1 MELLLVIGSS
11 LCKLRRLHI
20 HSYLIH
26 NLSKLYDIDN
36 IIDVVFMNCS
46 QENNHIECAR
56 L

>member
-11 LCKLRRLHI
+11 LCKLRRCIFIHI
-20 HSYLIH
+20 LSN

-36 IIDVVFMNCS
+36 VIDVVFMNCS